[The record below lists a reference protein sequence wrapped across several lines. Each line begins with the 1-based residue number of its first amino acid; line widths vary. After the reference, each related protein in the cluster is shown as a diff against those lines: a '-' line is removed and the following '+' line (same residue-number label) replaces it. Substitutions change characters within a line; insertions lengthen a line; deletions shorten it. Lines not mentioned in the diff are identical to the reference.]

1 MSTDQENYRR
11 YLGGDND
18 GLTQIIIKYH
28 GGLLRFLTTYV
39 GNYDDAED
47 VLQDTFTRIA
57 IKKPAFRPMR
67 GEDDGFKAW
76 LYVIARN
83 EARQFLRKRRRQAEY
98 LVSDSDVPVLAE
110 IVDYRPGPEET
121 VIREDE
127 VRHLKDAMRSLEE
140 EQYRVIYLRYF
151 EDMQVRDIARTLG
164 KSENYIYRVLEKAR
178 DILAKIREK
187 GDDK

>member
-1 MSTDQENYRR
+1 M
-11 YLGGDND
+11 
-18 GLTQIIIKYH
+18 
-28 GGLLRFLTTYV
+28 
-39 GNYDDAED
+39 
-47 VLQDTFTRIA
+47 
-57 IKKPAFRPMR
+57 
-67 GEDDGFKAW
+67 
-76 LYVIARN
+76 
-83 EARQFLRKRRRQAEY
+83 
-98 LVSDSDVPVLAE
+98 VSDSDAPVLAE

-127 VRHLKDAMRSLEE
+127 VRHLKDAMRLLEE